1 MVLFCLIGYV
11 DSYLNVFVRGMRT
24 FDLKFECL
32 NQFFPSQLMHIGSKQ
47 HSFRVSYYSSSLT
60 LPLFPFISDFKKKS
74 QAMVVWEQL

>member
-1 MVLFCLIGYV
+1 V

-60 LPLFPFISDFKKKS
+60 TIISFHFRFQEEVS
-74 QAMVVWEQL
+74 SYGSLGTAVAVQ